1 MIALNPCSERGQ
13 STVEAAVVL
22 PSVMLV
28 FALLLQPM
36 CLSYTR
42 AVMRGAAGECARAAA
57 TAYGSDLGSCK
68 AFALRRL
75 EAVPEVPLFHV
86 GGQGDWSVQ
95 IERGEGRVNVQIT
108 GHARPLP
115 LIGALSALASMRD
128 GRGVVLRVS
137 LSERTRPDWVGGD
150 YGAWQSM
157 WG

>member
-1 MIALNPCSERGQ
+1 MVMCLFNEQGQ

-28 FALLLQPM
+28 FALLLQPV

-42 AVMRGAAGECARAAA
+42 AVMRGAAGECARAAS
-57 TAYGSDLGSCK
+57 TAYGSDLASCK
-68 AFALRRL
+68 SYALRRL

-95 IERGEGRVNVQIT
+95 IDRGEGQVSVQIT

-115 LIGALSALASMRD
+115 LLGALGALASMRD
-128 GRGVVLRVS
+128 GQGVVLRVS
-137 LSERTRPDWVGGD
+137 LTEQTRPGWVGGD
-150 YGAWQSM
+150 YSAWQSM

>member
-1 MIALNPCSERGQ
+1 MNPYGERGQ
-13 STVEAAVVL
+13 STVEAAMVL

-28 FALLLQPM
+28 FALLLQPV

-57 TAYGSDLGSCK
+57 TAYGSDMGACK

-75 EAVPEVPLFHV
+75 AAVPEVPLFHV
-86 GGQGDWSVQ
+86 GGQADWSIQ
-95 IERGEGRVNVQIT
+95 IDGGEGQVSVQIT

-115 LIGALSALASMRD
+115 LLGALSALGSMRD
-128 GRGVVLRVS
+128 GKGVVLRVS
-137 LSERTRPDWVGGD
+137 LTEQTRPSWVGGD
-150 YGAWQSM
+150 YSDWQSM